1 MLSSQKDIGQAI
13 EDKDMAEFEAQTAG
27 DLTAD
32 VKEGETAMDAVFGGI
47 EGSTLAMSGSITSY
61 AGAAPTDGKLL
72 IGDTASGLF
81 DAATLT
87 AGDGIDITNGA
98 GAITIA

>member
-1 MLSSQKDIGQAI
+1 MP
-13 EDKDMAEFEAQTAG
+13 
-27 DLTAD
+27 
-32 VKEGETAMDAVFGGI
+32 AVFCVMEI
-47 EGSTLAMSGSITSY
+47 SSLARSGSISSY

-98 GAITIA
+98 GAITIATEVGTGSNLGSVIVAAGEGMDVSY